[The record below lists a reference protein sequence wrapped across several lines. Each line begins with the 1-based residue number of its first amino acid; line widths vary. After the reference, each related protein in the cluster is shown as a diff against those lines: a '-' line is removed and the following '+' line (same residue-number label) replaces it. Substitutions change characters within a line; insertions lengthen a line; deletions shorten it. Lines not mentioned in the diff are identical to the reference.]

1 MATTSPTTA
10 AAPDVM
16 GEAEAAAVHFT
27 PLDYTVF
34 VLLLVASL
42 VIGIVSAFKNRYN
55 ESTQQYLVGDRKMS
69 PVAVGLSLLGGWVSA
84 VSILGNATEVYFYGT
99 QLMMLLLGFIPA
111 AILVGR
117 VVLPL
122 LYELGIISINEY
134 IELRY
139 GSAALR
145 KLMTLC
151 VLLMNYFYMGVC
163 LYAPSLALTTVTS
176 LPSWAATLIMGSV
189 CTFYITIGGVKAVV
203 YTDVMQTLLMFGG
216 VLAVVITCC
225 QDLGGFGNV
234 WTIAQRGGRIS
245 FFDMNTSIFKR
256 HTFLSTFV
264 LGFYTFLNNAGFNS
278 TMFQRF
284 ASVSTVQTAVRL
296 NVFLLF
302 GMAVLWIV
310 FFLSGL
316 VAYASYADCDPF
328 TAGLIQK
335 PDQIIPF
342 LVTDR
347 LSRFS
352 GLVGIFVAAVYS
364 GVLSTISSCANSV
377 ACVFWEDFL
386 KPRPYFRAFSDAKA
400 TNVVKLIS
408 AASGVVAILLGLLV
422 EEMGNIFVVVY
433 SVCGAVIGPMTGVYL
448 SGMCAPW
455 VNTVLFSTFRRRLCL
470 LKETSPITE
479 TEITPGSTAHDQWGL
494 MCRQLDILE
503 DGISD
508 HPRLRYLVAAYS
520 GLAKQELCSYA
531 LSTCMRNLKIMGE
544 LKQTYESMHVI
555 TEKFKGKLR
564 YPYVDE
570 SYRHEELD
578 DGTSCEAKN
587 MLRKVEKD
595 REQIKESS
603 GQHANL
609 PYPSTSATNPEE
621 SNFLKKRKRGEI
633 TALVKVGAK
642 SQSPGNS
649 VITGAF
655 LNSGRDRSY
664 CTYDLAIVVKELPSS
679 LKGSDAKPSQMLLV
693 RGLPYNVAS
702 CTFQIAGG
710 YIGGTTRNLTPWEF
724 CSLGRKASPSNML
737 QNRRNSKSEWCS
749 GIGGVRLWYLRD
761 RLVFSSHG
769 KRFCTAWSWFAT
781 AWANIWDG
789 LSREL
794 AACCLIKLRHFV
806 YVTLMCAL
814 KEVEILIGLDI
825 PQALVPL
832 EKTEKVKIVF
842 DCAAP
847 YKALPLNSQ
856 VMQGP
861 DLNNN
866 LMGVLLRFRQERVAI
881 MADIKAM
888 LHQMLLL
895 SFGGDGGMWV
905 RPVEGPNYFS
915 YIQRSVYVSSDFGY
929 ILAKRRSSAIFTN
942 PLPPPSL
949 SASQGAMMGFTASLI
964 FNLWIVIGKLVRGG
978 GSPSTLPLST
988 AGCVVP
994 LTNASLH
1001 DVPPTT
1007 SYVTT
1012 LLNTTTTAAAN
1023 ETLDGAAVYDISYCY
1038 IGIAGVVITMVV
1050 STLTSLLTGPTR
1062 PDSLRKGVVSP
1073 TCLKAYTWVWSRLHE
1088 HQDDDRRKE
1097 IRHLSV

>member
-99 QLMMLLLGFIPA
+99 QLVTSLLGCIPA
-111 AILVGR
+111 AILVGK
-117 VVLPL
+117 VILPL
-122 LYELGIISINEY
+122 LYELRIISINEY

-245 FFDMNTSIFKR
+245 FFDMNTSIFER

-264 LGFYTFLNNAGFNS
+264 LGFYIFLNTVGLNS

-296 NVFLLF
+296 NVFFLF
-302 GMAVLWIV
+302 GMAGLWII

-316 VAYASYADCDPF
+316 VAYASYADCDPL

-386 KPRPYFRAFSDAKA
+386 KPHPYFRAFSDAKA

-408 AASGVVAILLGLLV
+408 AVSGVVAILLGLLV
-422 EEMGNIFVVVY
+422 EEMGNIFVVAY

-448 SGMCAPW
+448 SGMCTPW
-455 VNTVLFSTFRRRLCL
+455 VNTV
-470 LKETSPITE
+470 
-479 TEITPGSTAHDQWGL
+479 G
-494 MCRQLDILE
+494 
-503 DGISD
+503 
-508 HPRLRYLVAAYS
+508 
-520 GLAKQELCSYA
+520 
-531 LSTCMRNLKIMGE
+531 
-544 LKQTYESMHVI
+544 
-555 TEKFKGKLR
+555 
-564 YPYVDE
+564 
-570 SYRHEELD
+570 
-578 DGTSCEAKN
+578 
-587 MLRKVEKD
+587 
-595 REQIKESS
+595 
-603 GQHANL
+603 
-609 PYPSTSATNPEE
+609 AT
-621 SNFLKKRKRGEI
+621 
-633 TALVKVGAK
+633 
-642 SQSPGNS
+642 
-649 VITGAF
+649 
-655 LNSGRDRSY
+655 
-664 CTYDLAIVVKELPSS
+664 
-679 LKGSDAKPSQMLLV
+679 
-693 RGLPYNVAS
+693 
-702 CTFQIAGG
+702 
-710 YIGGTTRNLTPWEF
+710 IGF
-724 CSLGRKASPSNML
+724 
-737 QNRRNSKSEWCS
+737 
-749 GIGGVRLWYLRD
+749 
-761 RLVFSSHG
+761 F
-769 KRFCTAWSWFAT
+769 
-781 AWANIWDG
+781 
-789 LSREL
+789 
-794 AACCLIKLRHFV
+794 
-806 YVTLMCAL
+806 
-814 KEVEILIGLDI
+814 
-825 PQALVPL
+825 
-832 EKTEKVKIVF
+832 
-842 DCAAP
+842 
-847 YKALPLNSQ
+847 
-856 VMQGP
+856 
-861 DLNNN
+861 
-866 LMGVLLRFRQERVAI
+866 
-881 MADIKAM
+881 
-888 LHQMLLL
+888 
-895 SFGGDGGMWV
+895 
-905 RPVEGPNYFS
+905 
-915 YIQRSVYVSSDFGY
+915 
-929 ILAKRRSSAIFTN
+929 
-942 PLPPPSL
+942 
-949 SASQGAMMGFTASLI
+949 ASLI

-1088 HQDDDRRKE
+1088 HQDDDKRKE
-1097 IRHLSV
+1097 VRHLSV